1 MVDALINAI
10 QKDERNNFLSGNIH
24 SISSWNMDLVE
35 FKLCGQSTGNIW
47 HANQNCRYHIQKKDI

>member
-10 QKDERNNFLSGNIH
+10 QRDERYNFLSGNIH

-35 FKLCGQSTGNIW
+35 KNYDVFPTLL
-47 HANQNCRYHIQKKDI
+47 

>member
-47 HANQNCRYHIQKKDI
+47 HGFFYIFLLEI

>member
-10 QKDERNNFLSGNIH
+10 QKDERYNFLSGNIH

-47 HANQNCRYHIQKKDI
+47 HGFFFYIFLLEI